1 MPLPAMARSLIV
13 RFSAETSGEA
23 SGGVAW
29 LAMRALFGRTSRAMP
44 GFAVWLRAFVRGR
57 ELGLIA
63 ASVLVGVVSGILVTG
78 MSRGTQLLHEL
89 LFGFGGGARL
99 SALTQISPWP
109 GALMPAAGGL
119 IMGLIALMLAR
130 RGKRSMVDPIEANAL
145 HGGRMSIKDSV
156 IIAIQT
162 MASNGF
168 GASVGLEAGYTQI
181 SSGFASKLGTAFR
194 LRRNDLRVLVGC
206 GAAAA
211 IAAAFNAPLTGAF
224 YSFELI
230 VGTYTVAT
238 VAPVMAAALSG
249 VLVSRTLGGAA
260 YDITVATAF
269 QVRPVDY
276 ALFIGLAL
284 IASGL
289 GILTM
294 RAMSAVESALDH
306 IGLPVWLRP
315 VGGGL
320 IVGACALVSPQVLS
334 SGHGALHVNLLNE
347 MSLGLLAGLFVLK
360 LGASAISLGSGFR
373 GGLFFASLFLG
384 ALLGK
389 FFAELLSYT
398 GPMLAVDPV
407 AAAVVGM
414 GAFAVAVIGGPLTM
428 SFLALETTGD
438 FSLTGVVL
446 AAAVVAGLV
455 VRTTFGYSFS
465 TWRLHLRG
473 ETIRSAQDVGW
484 LRSLTVQRMMR
495 HDVRKVPADMT
506 VAAFRHQFPLGATQ
520 RVIAVGVDDRY
531 DGMVLVPEA
540 HTAKYDGE
548 AAEQPV
554 ANLLHYRDAVLRPG
568 MDVKTAIALFDRTE
582 SEALAVVDDE
592 RNRRV
597 IGLLTEAHAMRR
609 YAEELEKAR
618 RGLAGER

>member
-13 RFSAETSGEA
+13 RFSAEASGDA

-29 LAMRALFGRTSRAMP
+29 LAMRALFGRTSRAVP
-44 GFAVWLRAFVRGR
+44 GFAVRLRAFVRGR
-57 ELGLIA
+57 ELGLI
-63 ASVLVGVVSGILVTG
+63 VLGIAVGAVSGVMVTG
-78 MSRGTQLLHEL
+78 MSRGTQYLHEI
-89 LFGFGGGARL
+89 LFGFGGGTRL
-99 SALTQISPWP
+99 SALTQIAWP

-119 IMGLIALMLAR
+119 LMGLIALALAR
-130 RGKRSMVDPIEANAL
+130 RGKRAMVDPIEANAL
-145 HGGRMSIKDSV
+145 HGGRMSMTDSI
-156 IIAIQT
+156 IIAVQT
-162 MASNGF
+162 IVSNGF

-181 SSGFASKLGTAFR
+181 SSGVASKLGVTFR
-194 LRRNDLRVLVGC
+194 MRRNDLRVLVGC

-238 VAPVMAAALSG
+238 VAPVMAAALTG
-249 VLVSRTLGGAA
+249 VLVSRALGGAA
-260 YDITVATAF
+260 YDISVATAF
-269 QVRPVDY
+269 QVGPADY
-276 ALFIGLAL
+276 AIFIVLAL
-284 IASGL
+284 ICAGL
-289 GILTM
+289 GIFTM
-294 RAMSAVESALDH
+294 RAMSAVEHALDRT
-306 IGLPVWLRP
+306 GLPAWLRP

-320 IVGACALVSPQVLS
+320 VVGACGLVSPQVLS
-334 SGHGALHVNLLNE
+334 SGHGALHVNLINA
-347 MSLGLLAGLFVLK
+347 MPMGLLAGLFVLK
-360 LGASAISLGSGFR
+360 LAASAISLGSGFR

-389 FFAELLSYT
+389 FFAAVLALA
-398 GPMLAVDPV
+398 GPLLAVDPV

-428 SFLALETTGD
+428 AFLALETTGD

-446 AAAVVAGLV
+446 AAAVVASLT
-455 VRTTFGYSFS
+455 VRATFGYSFS

-473 ETIRSAQDVGW
+473 ESIRSAQDVGW
-484 LRSLTVQRMMR
+484 LRSLSVGRMMR
-495 HDVRKVPADMT
+495 HDVRTVPADAT
-506 VAAFRHQFPLGATQ
+506 IEQFRRKFPLGSTQ
-520 RVIAVGVDDRY
+520 RVVAIGPEDRY
-531 DGMVLVPEA
+531 EGMILVPEA
-540 HTAKYDGE
+540 HADAWDAD
-548 AAEQPV
+548 AASRPISE
-554 ANLLHYRDAVLRPG
+554 LLHCRDTLLRPALN
-568 MDVKTAIALFDRTE
+568 VKQAVALFERSE

>member
-1 MPLPAMARSLIV
+1 MV
-13 RFSAETSGEA
+13 RFSAETLRVASGEA
-23 SGGVAW
+23 GW
-29 LAMRALFGRTSRAMP
+29 RAMRALFGRTSRAMP
-44 GFAVWLRAFVRGR
+44 GFAVWVRAFVRGS
-57 ELGLIA
+57 ELGLI
-63 ASVLVGVVSGILVTG
+63 VVGVAVGAGSGILVTG
-78 MSRGTQLLHEL
+78 MSRGTQVLHEV

-99 SALTQISPWP
+99 SALTHIAPWP
-109 GALMPAAGGL
+109 GALMPAVGGL
-119 IMGLIALMLAR
+119 LMGLIALALVR
-130 RGKRSMVDPIEANAL
+130 RGKRAMVDPIEANAL

-156 IIAIQT
+156 IIAVQT
-162 MASNGF
+162 IVSNGF

-181 SSGFASKLGTAFR
+181 SSGFASKLGIAFR

-238 VAPVMAAALSG
+238 VAPVMAAALTG
-249 VLVSRTLGGAA
+249 ELVSRALGGAA
-260 YDITVATAF
+260 YDISIATAF
-269 QVRPVDY
+269 QVHPVDY
-276 ALFIGLAL
+276 AVFIVLAL
-284 IASGL
+284 TCAGL
-289 GILTM
+289 GVLTM
-294 RAMSAVESALDH
+294 RAMSLVEEALGRT
-306 IGLPVWLRP
+306 GLPAWLRP

-320 IVGACALVSPQVLS
+320 VVGASALVSPQVLS
-334 SGHGALHVNLLNE
+334 SGHGALHVNLINA
-347 MSLGLLAGLFVLK
+347 MPMGVLAGLFVLK

-384 ALLGK
+384 ALVGK
-389 FFAELLSYT
+389 FFAALLAFV
-398 GPMLAVDPV
+398 GPPFAVDPV

-446 AAAVVAGLV
+446 AAAVVASLV

-484 LRSLTVQRMMR
+484 LRSLTVRRMMR
-495 HDVRKVPADMT
+495 HDVRMVPADT
-506 VAAFRHQFPLGATQ
+506 TIAAFRRLFPLGATQ
-520 RVIAVGVDDRY
+520 RVIATGPDDRY
-531 DGMVLVPEA
+531 QGIVLVPEA
-540 HTAKYDGE
+540 HTVKYDGE

-554 ANLLHYRDAVLRPG
+554 STLLHYRDVMLRPS
-568 MDVKTAIALFDRTE
+568 MDVKAAIALFDRTE
-582 SEALAVVDDE
+582 SEALAVVDDDQA
-592 RNRRV
+592 RRV
-597 IGLLTEAHAMRR
+597 IGLLTEPYAMRR
-609 YAEELEKAR
+609 YAEELDKVR